1 MNSFI
6 EQEAEAWS
14 EEAKRYDMYRERG
27 DLPPSSDHDFFMAS
41 YMCYFM
47 AECLKRDFLE
57 RFNDYM
63 SKNVVYKLYSK
74 WLKDKNGVP
83 FLSFFTTLNLPVEG
97 EENLGPQLK
106 KIRVLFDDKI
116 NKDQFEGGGTLL
128 LDPNK
133 MTRPYTYKISENGKY
148 PYIWIN
154 EVIDFIPEP
163 KEVKENA

>member
-27 DLPPSSDHDFFMAS
+27 ELSPSQKHDFFMAS

-47 AECLKRDFLE
+47 AECLRRDFLE
-57 RFNDYM
+57 RYNNYM
-63 SKNVVYKLYSK
+63 SKNEVYKIYSK
-74 WLKDKNGVP
+74 WLVDKNGNN
-83 FLSFFTTLNLPVEG
+83 FLSFFTVLNLPVEG

-106 KIRVLFDDKI
+106 RIRVLFDDNIDSK
-116 NKDQFEGGGTLL
+116 KFEGGGTILL
-128 LDPNK
+128 EQGK
-133 MTRPYTYKISENGKY
+133 FTRPYTYKKSENGKW

-154 EVIDFIPEP
+154 EVVDFIPER
-163 KEVKENA
+163 KEELK